1 MLYCILCVWNE
12 EDIIASTVRHA
23 YAQGCDKVFIIDN
36 DSTDKT
42 VQQAVRAGAIYHARF
57 ASEHFDEA
65 QKTVYI
71 NKCALGLNEQ
81 SPDDKNWWLYLDA
94 DEFPDFHNGKSIK
107 RNLSELPGDVRAVG
121 GHVCN
126 HLPTHE
132 PYCIPGYHPADFMP
146 VGVVDRSS
154 IWKFNLLRHDNDQPP
169 IYARSGAHTYNTNGG
184 AMREADI
191 RYIIH
196 HFNYRK
202 LDAVSKRLRI
212 LLARDEYGKS
222 RIDWMDEMTRIAG
235 GQKSGYHTRLETL
248 HEVYETNRYQNLKI
262 NTLDYDYTMMCRWYD
277 PTGLGDS
284 LSGHCDGLGLHIW
297 RGTMLFH
304 LGRYEKALF
313 AFHDAL
319 ELASAEPLHGL
330 LLLAIARCCKRMEDP
345 TFETVFQILAVHP
358 YEEIRTLARGL
369 E

>member
-57 ASEHFDEA
+57 ASKHFDEA

-71 NKCALGLNEQ
+71 NKCALGLNEH
-81 SPDDKNWWLYLDA
+81 SPEDKNWWLYLDA

-107 RNLSELPGDVRAVG
+107 QNLSELPDDVRAVG
-121 GHVCN
+121 GHACN

-132 PYCIPGYHPADFMP
+132 PYFIPGYHPADFMP
-146 VGVVDRSS
+146 VGVIDRSS
-154 IWKFNLLRHDNDQPP
+154 IWKYNLLRHDTEQPP

-191 RYIIH
+191 HYIIH

-202 LDAVSKRLRI
+202 RDAIAKRLQI
-212 LLARDEYGKS
+212 LLARDKYGKS
-222 RIDWMDEMTRIAG
+222 RIDWMDQMTRIAG
-235 GQKSGYHTRLETL
+235 GQKSGYHTRLEKL
-248 HEVYETNRYQNLKI
+248 DEVYKENRYRNMKVNALG
-262 NTLDYDYTMMCRWYD
+262 YDYSMMCRWYD
-277 PTGLGDS
+277 PRELEESLAGLCG
-284 LSGHCDGLGLHIW
+284 GLDLHIW
-297 RGTMLFH
+297 RGTTLFH

-319 ELASAEPLHGL
+319 ELAPGEPLHGL
-330 LLLAIARCCKRMEDP
+330 LLLSIARCCKRMEDP
-345 TFETVFQILAVHP
+345 TFETAFQILAAHP
-358 YEEIRTLARGL
+358 DEELRALAREL
-369 E
+369 